1 VRRKGLYEIAIEKLE
16 FETIIGILDFERE
29 NEQKVRVDCFIT
41 YEDKRDFID
50 YAKVVEDI
58 KSIMIE
64 GRFELIEDALDSLID
79 ALKRKYIAIKSIKI
93 TIFKP
98 EILSDCL
105 VSVTKLKK
113 F

>member
-1 VRRKGLYEIAIEKLE
+1 LYEIAIKELE
-16 FETIIGILDFERE
+16 FEAIIGILEFERKAP
-29 NEQKVRVDCFIT
+29 QRVKIECFIG
-41 YEDKRDFID
+41 YHDKKEYID

-64 GRFELIEDALDSLID
+64 KKFLLIEDALDELIEI
-79 ALKRKYIAIKSIKI
+79 LSQKYPQMKSIKL
-93 TIFKP
+93 TISKP
-98 EILSDCL
+98 DIISECE

>member
-1 VRRKGLYEIAIEKLE
+1 MYEIAIHSLEFKAIIGVLE
-16 FETIIGILDFERE
+16 FERE
-29 NEQKVRVDCFIT
+29 TPQRVVVDALLS
-41 YEDKRDFID
+41 YEDKNNYID
-50 YAKVVEDI
+50 YAKVVDDI

-64 GRFELIEDALDSLID
+64 KKFFLIEDALDELIEFLSKKYSSL
-79 ALKRKYIAIKSIKI
+79 KSIKL

-98 EILSDCL
+98 DILDECE